1 MSTEVDPRTLE
12 EGSKEQSTK
21 KNIVFIVT
29 DYHCSSILIL
39 NLDGNGS
46 YLVTLNFQSKMSIF
60 GFGKKKDNA
69 PSTGDAIQ
77 RLRETEDML
86 LRKQVQRH
94 EFLNHLLQIQTF
106 VFRNFWRKK
115 LNKNRQQLEKMPRP
129 TKELLLT
136 H

>member
-1 MSTEVDPRTLE
+1 
-12 EGSKEQSTK
+12 
-21 KNIVFIVT
+21 
-29 DYHCSSILIL
+29 
-39 NLDGNGS
+39 
-46 YLVTLNFQSKMSIF
+46 MSIF

-94 EFLNHLLQIQTF
+94 EFLKHHLQIQTF

-115 LNKNRQQLEKMPRP
+115 
-129 TKELLLT
+129 
-136 H
+136 